1 MDLPHDLSVGIP
13 AIDEEHR
20 YILGLIHR
28 LNAAGADRSRQ
39 VSRDILLDLREYTV
53 RHFKHEESLMLS
65 AGYPE
70 VDAHVTEH
78 ESLTKKVDQLLAE
91 SGQMHPDNLMQ
102 LLSAWIRHH
111 IMEVDRRY
119 VECLTGNTEA
129 QERISCP

>member
-1 MDLPHDLSVGIP
+1 MSVGIP

-20 YILGLIHR
+20 HILGMIHR

-39 VSRDILLDLREYTV
+39 VARDILLDLREYTV

-70 VDAHVTEH
+70 VDAHIVEH
-78 ESLTKKVDQLLAE
+78 RSLTKKVDQLLAE
-91 SGQMHPDNLMQ
+91 SGQMHRENLMQ
-102 LLSAWIRHH
+102 LLNTWIRHH
-111 IMEVDRRY
+111 IMDIDHRY
-119 VECLTGNTEA
+119 VECLAGKSET